1 MFNKVFSKG
10 LLSLITVCLTAPL
23 FASEINVYT
32 HRHYATDKKLNE
44 MFTKETGI
52 KVKIVKGKSSQLLK
66 RLEIEGEYSP
76 ADVLVTVDAGRLE
89 IAKSKGLLQ
98 SITSEKLNK
107 AIPEHL
113 RDPDGMWY
121 GLTKRARVIVYSKD
135 RVDPKELST
144 YEDLA
149 NPKWKGRIAIRSSNN
164 VYNQSLL
171 ASIIAHDGEEKALEW
186 ANAVVENLARKPK
199 GNDKDQ
205 AKAIAAGIADI
216 AIMNTYYIGRM
227 AANNKDLSEQEIS
240 KQIGIFFPNQD
251 GRGTHINISGIG
263 VAKYSKNK
271 ENAIKYIE
279 FLASKKAQAIYVQE
293 NFEYPVLEGVK
304 PSELIE
310 SWGKFKEDSLPMN
323 TLGEL
328 NSKAVKV
335 FDKAGWR

>member
-1 MFNKVFSKG
+1 MFNKLFSKG
-10 LLSLITVCLTAPL
+10 VLSALTICLAAPL

-76 ADVLVTVDAGRLE
+76 ADILVTVDAGRLQ
-89 IAKSKGLLQ
+89 IAKTKGLLQ
-98 SITSEKLNK
+98 SISSDKLNN
-107 AIPEHL
+107 AIPSHL

-121 GLTKRARVIVYSKD
+121 GLTKRARVIVYSKE

-149 NPKWKGRIAIRSSNN
+149 NPKWKGKIAIRSSNN

-171 ASIIAHDGEEKALEW
+171 ASLIAHNGEAKSEEW
-186 ANAVVENLARKPK
+186 AKGVVANLARKPK

-216 AIMNTYYIGRM
+216 AVMNTYYIGRM
-227 AANNKDLSEQEIS
+227 ANSKDLAEKEITDM
-240 KQIGIFFPNQD
+240 IGVFFPNQD
-251 GRGTHINISGIG
+251 DRGTHVNISGVG

-279 FLASKKAQAIYVQE
+279 FLASKKAQTIYAQA
-293 NFEYPVLEGVK
+293 NYEYPVLEGVDSSTLVK
-304 PSELIE
+304 
-310 SWGKFKEDSLPMN
+310 SWGTFKEDSLPMN

-328 NSKAVKV
+328 NSKAVKT

>member
-1 MFNKVFSKG
+1 MFNKLFTKG
-10 LLSLITVCLTAPL
+10 VLGALTVCLASPL
-23 FASEINVYT
+23 FSSQINVYT

-52 KVKIVKGKSSQLLK
+52 KVKIVKGKSAQLLK

-76 ADVLVTVDAGRLE
+76 ADILITVDAGRLQ
-89 IAKSKGLLQ
+89 IAKSKDLLQ
-98 SITSEKLNK
+98 SISSDKLNQR
-107 AIPEHL
+107 IPAHL

-149 NPKWKGRIAIRSSNN
+149 NPKWKKKIAIRSSNN

-171 ASIIAHDGEEKALEW
+171 ASLIAHYGEKEALTW
-186 ANAVVENLARKPK
+186 AEGMVENLARKPK
-199 GNDKDQ
+199 GNDRDQ
-205 AKAIAAGIADI
+205 AKAIAAGIADV
-216 AIMNTYYIGRM
+216 AVMNTYYIGRM
-227 AANNKDLSEQEIS
+227 ANSKDPAEQKVT
-240 KQIGIFFPNQD
+240 KQIGVFFPNQND
-251 GRGTHINISGIG
+251 RGTHVNISGAGI
-263 VAKYSKNK
+263 AKYSKNK

-279 FLASKKAQAIYVQE
+279 FLSSKKAQTIYAQA
-293 NFEYPVLEGVK
+293 NYEYPVLKGVE
-304 PSELIE
+304 PSDLVK
-310 SWGKFKEDSLPMN
+310 SWGDFKEDSLPMN

-328 NSKAVKV
+328 NSKAVKI

>member
-1 MFNKVFSKG
+1 MINKLFNKG
-10 LLSLITVCLTAPL
+10 ILSALAVCITAPL

-76 ADVLVTVDAGRLE
+76 ADILVTVDAGRLQ

-98 SITSEKLNK
+98 SISSDELNK
-107 AIPEHL
+107 KIPSHL

-149 NPKWKGRIAIRSSNN
+149 NPKWKGKIAIRSSNN
-164 VYNQSLL
+164 VYNQSLM
-171 ASIIAHDGEEKALEW
+171 ASLIAHNGEEASEKW
-186 ANAVVENLARKPK
+186 AKGVVENFARKPK

-205 AKAIAAGIADI
+205 AKAIVAGIADI
-216 AIMNTYYIGRM
+216 AVMNTYYIGRM
-227 AANNKDLSEQEIS
+227 ANSKSLSEKEIARE
-240 KQIGIFFPNQD
+240 IGVFFPNQD
-251 GRGTHINISGIG
+251 GRGTHVNISGIG
-263 VAKYSKNK
+263 VTKHSKNR

-279 FLASKKAQAIYVQE
+279 FLASKKAQTIYAKA
-293 NFEYPVLEGVK
+293 NYEYPVLDGVSSSK
-304 PSELIE
+304 LVE
-310 SWGKFKEDSLPMN
+310 SWGTFKEDSLPMN

-328 NSKAVKV
+328 NSKAVKI

>member
-1 MFNKVFSKG
+1 MFNKLFNKAV
-10 LLSLITVCLTAPL
+10 LSTLAVCLTAPL

-76 ADVLVTVDAGRLE
+76 ADILVTVDAGRLQ

-98 SITSEKLNK
+98 SISSDTLNTN
-107 AIPEHL
+107 IPSHL

-121 GLTKRARVIVYSKD
+121 ALTKRARVIVYSKE

-144 YEDLA
+144 YEDLT
-149 NPKWKGRIAIRSSNN
+149 NPKWKGKIAIRSSNN

-171 ASIIAHDGEEKALEW
+171 ASLIAHNGEEKSLEW
-186 ANAVVENLARKPK
+186 AKGVVENLARKPK

-216 AIMNTYYIGRM
+216 AVMNTYYIGRM
-227 AANNKDLSEQEIS
+227 ANSKDLSEKEITE
-240 KQIGIFFPNQD
+240 QIGVFFPNQND
-251 GRGTHINISGIG
+251 RGTHVNISGIG
-263 VAKYSKNK
+263 VAKYSKNR

-279 FLASKKAQAIYVQE
+279 FLASKKAQTIYAQA
-293 NFEYPVLEGVK
+293 NYEYPVLKGVD
-304 PSELIE
+304 SSTLVQ
-310 SWGKFKEDSLPMN
+310 SWGTFKEDSLPMN

-328 NSKAVKV
+328 NSKAVKT